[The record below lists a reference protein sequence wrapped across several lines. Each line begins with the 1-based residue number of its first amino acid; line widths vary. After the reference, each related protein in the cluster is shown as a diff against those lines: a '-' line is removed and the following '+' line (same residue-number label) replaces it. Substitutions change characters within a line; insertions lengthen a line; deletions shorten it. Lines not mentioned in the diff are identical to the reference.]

1 MNTFNTL
8 SEAKKPSEP
17 IQNKAD
23 KSQDLAQVLS
33 DQWNAQP
40 ENDENS
46 LDLTLFTKNH
56 NFNVSDMVYLEDVK
70 TKLLQDH
77 GFGNFKKVI
86 DELPLDRP
94 DLAEVISF
102 VYARILNQNSKA

>member
-1 MNTFNTL
+1 
-8 SEAKKPSEP
+8 
-17 IQNKAD
+17 
-23 KSQDLAQVLS
+23 
-33 DQWNAQP
+33 
-40 ENDENS
+40 
-46 LDLTLFTKNH
+46 
-56 NFNVSDMVYLEDVK
+56 MVYLEDVK